1 MGRAA
6 PGAIMKKEEVHEL
19 HEHAEHTKH
28 DPSLVP
34 VTFTMAM
41 LAVLVAAVSLLGHR
55 THTHELL
62 LQNKATNQWAYFQAK
77 NIRRHSYQT
86 FLDLLSVSDLRD
98 PQRAAQLK
106 EKYEAEV
113 ERYRNEQK
121 EIEAEARHLEQE
133 VEIARHE
140 ADRFDLGEVLLEA
153 ALVICSISLL
163 TSRRAFWMVGVVLG
177 IAGLAVAL
185 TGFWVH

>member
-1 MGRAA
+1 M
-6 PGAIMKKEEVHEL
+6 KEEIREM
-19 HEHAEHTKH
+19 HEHADHAKH

-34 VTFTMAM
+34 VTFTMAL
-41 LAVLVAAVSLLGHR
+41 LAVFVAAVSLLGHR

-86 FLDLLSVSDLRD
+86 FLDLLSVSDVRD
-98 PQRAAQLK
+98 PKRATQLK
-106 EKYEAEV
+106 EKYETEV

-121 EIEAEARHLEQE
+121 EIEAAARHLEQE
-133 VEIARHE
+133 VDLARRE

-163 TSRRAFWMVGVVLG
+163 TSRRAFWMMGVVIG
-177 IAGLAVAL
+177 MAGLAVAL

>member
-1 MGRAA
+1 
-6 PGAIMKKEEVHEL
+6 MKKEEIQEL
-19 HEHAEHTKH
+19 HDHAEHAQH
-28 DPSLVP
+28 DRSLIP
-34 VTFTMAM
+34 VTFTMAL
-41 LAVLVAAVSLLGHR
+41 LAVLVAAVSLMGHR

-86 FLDLLSVSDLRD
+86 FLDLLSVSNVSD
-98 PQRAAQLK
+98 PQRAAQLQ
-106 EKYEAEV
+106 EKYGAEV

-121 EIEAEARHLEQE
+121 GIEAEARHLEQE
-133 VEIARHE
+133 VDIARRE

-153 ALVICSISLL
+153 ALVICSITLL
-163 TSRRAFWMVGVVLG
+163 TRRRGFWITGLVLG
-177 IAGLAVAL
+177 VAGVALAL